1 MAATLVGG
9 AFLSASVQTML
20 DQLTSTEFR
29 DFINNKKLNVSL
41 LKQLQTTLLVLQAVL
56 DDAEEKQ
63 INNRAVKQWL
73 DDLKDAVLD
82 AEDLLNQIS
91 YESLR
96 CKVENTQSTNKT
108 NQVWNFL
115 SSPFNTFYRE
125 INSQMKIMCDSLQ
138 LFAQHKD
145 ILGLQSKIG
154 KVSRRTPSSSVVNES
169 VMVGRNDDKET
180 IMNMLLSESNT
191 GNNNIGVVAILGM
204 GGVGKTTLAQ
214 VVYNDEK
221 VIEHFDLRAW
231 SCVSDDFDILR
242 VTKTLLESVTSKL
255 WESNNLDFLRVELM
269 KNLRDKRF
277 LIVLDDLWN
286 DNYNDWDELV
296 NAQT

>member
-9 AFLSASVQTML
+9 AFLSASVQTMI
-20 DQLTSTEFR
+20 DKLTSTEFR

-63 INNRAVKQWL
+63 INNPSVRQWL
-73 DDLKDAVLD
+73 DGLKDAIYD
-82 AEDLLNQIS
+82 AEDLLNKIS

-96 CKVENTQSTNKT
+96 CKVENTEASNKT

-115 SSPFNTFYRE
+115 SSPFKNFYGE

-145 ILGLQSKIG
+145 IIGLQITKTG
-154 KVSRRTPSSSVVNES
+154 RVSCRTPSSSVVNHS
-169 VMVGRNDDKET
+169 IMVGRIDDKET
-180 IMNMLLSESNT
+180 IMKMLLSDD
-191 GNNNIGVVAILGM
+191 NNKLGVVAILGM

-214 VVYNDEK
+214 MVYNHEK
-221 VIEHFDLRAW
+221 FQEHFDLKAW
-231 SCVSDDFDILR
+231 ACVSDDFDILR
-242 VTKTLLESVTSKL
+242 VTKTLLESVTSKA
-255 WESNNLDFLRVELM
+255 WESNNLDFL
-269 KNLRDKRF
+269 
-277 LIVLDDLWN
+277 
-286 DNYNDWDELV
+286 
-296 NAQT
+296 